1 MWRRVGSFIV
11 LYLEQ
16 LFKFSSRCD
25 IKFQP
30 ICIYHCAPE
39 CPPLGNIPAR
49 NQRCDNTSSLL
60 TPVTVANHL
69 LSWFWSSLF
78 HGMWHPVAVREL
90 LKFLLNYKIASD
102 VTAGAAARF
111 HRSYFDHWRSKKWSK
126 ESIRVSKPNKG
137 WSTDVTVAAHRGC
150 ARLKFRSNLNSKVS
164 RTPSLLSS
172 L

>member
-1 MWRRVGSFIV
+1 MGSFPSI
-11 LYLEQ
+11 YLEQ
-16 LFKFSSRCD
+16 LIKFSSRCD

-30 ICIYHCAPE
+30 IWIYHCAPE
-39 CPPLGNIPAR
+39 CLPWGTFRRATSGAR
-49 NQRCDNTSSLL
+49 TRVRYL
-60 TPVTVANHL
+60 L
-69 LSWFWSSLF
+69 LSQLPIICWVGFDHLCSMECDIQLRF
-78 HGMWHPVAVREL
+78 VVG
-90 LKFLLNYKIASD
+90 D

-126 ESIRVSKPNKG
+126 ESIRVSEPNKG